1 MMLAMDR
8 AHTEKNLSTASLEYE
23 RAEEEEVCMT
33 HQNTFQNV
41 QFVQSYKFRTNCE
54 ETNKFKIH
62 QSFHSITK

>member
-1 MMLAMDR
+1 MVWCEFNEDQSQLG
-8 AHTEKNLSTASLEYE
+8 NE